1 MLGSL
6 TDRLFAAAL
15 LGGIVLGIGLAVLVA
30 VGAVP
35 EAFRSGTAL
44 SRAAAL
50 LGTYAGVV
58 AALRIACRLLPS
70 GRV

>member
-6 TDRLFAAAL
+6 TYRLFATAL
-15 LGGIVLGIGLAVLVA
+15 LGGIVLGVVLTVLVA
-30 VGAVP
+30 VDAVP

-44 SRAAAL
+44 SRATAL

-58 AALRIACRLLPS
+58 AGLRIVCRLLPS